1 MHLLRGLILSF
12 VALLVFAG
20 SAIAADRAIIIL
32 DASGSMWAQIDGK
45 SRIEIARETLNTVLK
60 GVPDSLELGFMA
72 YGHRQKNSCADIE
85 LLVPP
90 AAGTA
95 AEISQAAAGISP
107 KGMTPLSAAV
117 KQAAELLKYTE
128 NKATVI
134 LITDGL
140 ETCNADPCA
149 LATELEQTGIDF
161 TVDVV
166 GLGLT
171 AKEGKQVACLAD
183 NTGGKYFQAS
193 DAKGLTDALTQTVAA
208 VSQPAATPAPAPAP
222 AAPTPPPVD
231 TTKNFA
237 PDLFMVEGGPLVQTG
252 GNSWEIYAAKAD
264 GTKSDSPLETDYGS
278 PFAFKLDP
286 GNYIV
291 KANLGEAW
299 TEQPVTI
306 VAGQVAKPVFVLNA
320 GTLVMHPK
328 AFDGGDVVAGIGI
341 LTEYP
346 GGHVSNYGDS
356 TIVVPAGD
364 EKVTATLDAGELVVD
379 IPLAAGQTVEKDL
392 IVGVGH
398 VVANALY
405 SEGGDK
411 ITDGELTFH
420 FEKAKK
426 HIDGTRD
433 DVGTAYG
440 PDTKRDLPPGDYVVT
455 ITADQ
460 AQVEVPFTV
469 KAGGENDITVPLNA
483 GIAAISAPG
492 AQKIE
497 VFGAKKDIKGNRP
510 GLSYAYAQKLETT
523 LPTGDYVAVATM
535 DDASTT
541 KEAPFTVTAGKRTET
556 SVP

>member
-1 MHLLRGLILSF
+1 MHLLRGLVLGF
-12 VALLVFAG
+12 VALFVLTG
-20 SAIAADRAIIIL
+20 SVIAADRAIIIL

-60 GVPDSLELGFMA
+60 GVPDSLELGFVA

-149 LATELEQTGIDF
+149 LATELKQTGVDF

-166 GLGLT
+166 GLALT

-208 VSQPAATPAPAPAP
+208 VTQSAPTPAPAPAP

-231 TTKNFA
+231 ATKNFA
-237 PDLFMVEGGPLVQTG
+237 PDLLLAEGGEPV
-252 GNSWEIYAAKAD
+252 KAD
-264 GTKSDSPLETDYGS
+264 GNRWDIYKANADGSKDGDPLETDYGS
-278 PFAFKLDP
+278 PFALKLDP

-291 KANLGEAW
+291 GARWDEASI
-299 TEQPVTI
+299 EQPVTI
-306 VAGQVAKPVFVLNA
+306 VAGQTAKPVFVLNA
-320 GTLVMHPK
+320 GTLILHPK
-328 AFDGGDVVAGIGI
+328 PSAGEEVSDGAGIK
-341 LTEYP
+341 TEYP
-346 GGHVSNYGDS
+346 GGNTTTYGN
-356 TIVVPAGD
+356 TKIVVPAGD
-364 EKVTATLDAGELVVD
+364 EKVTATLDAGQIIVD

-392 IVGVGH
+392 IIGVGH
-398 VVANALY
+398 VVSKALY

-411 ITDGELTFH
+411 VTDGNLTFH

-433 DVGTAYG
+433 DMGTNYG
-440 PDTKRDLPPGDYVVT
+440 PDTKRELPPGDYVVT
-455 ITADQ
+455 VTMDQ
-460 AQVEVPFTV
+460 AHIEVPFTV
-469 KAGGENDITVPLNA
+469 KVGEASDITATLSA
-483 GIAAISAPG
+483 GVAAISAPG

-497 VFGAKKDIKGNRP
+497 VFGTKKDIKGNRP
-510 GLSYAYAQKLETT
+510 GFSYGYDQKLETT
-523 LPTGDYVAVATM
+523 LPAGDYVAVATM
-535 DDASTT
+535 DDAGTT
-541 KEAPFTVTAGKRTET
+541 KEAPFIVTAGERTET
-556 SVP
+556 AVP